1 MIRLY
6 RFQYSTNAER
16 VALALAH
23 KGLPFD
29 PVEIDPKDRTSVRK
43 ISGQDLVP
51 VIEDDGKVV
60 IDSMEIVR
68 WIEGRYP
75 DRPLYPRDPARRAEM
90 LVFIDWFNRVWKRPP
105 NEITDEL
112 EKPEGA
118 RDAARIER
126 LTRVMQS
133 HLDLF
138 EMMLAGRRYLQGE
151 FSAAD
156 IAAFPFVKYA
166 TFRDPA
172 DTELFHEVLV
182 RAQQPGAGHPRLVD
196 WIARVDKHPRA

>member
-105 NEITDEL
+105 NDMEAEM
-112 EKPEGA
+112 KAP
-118 RDAARIER
+118 RPDAARIAR
-126 LTRVMQS
+126 LGKAMTDALEIFEGMLHGRD
-133 HLDLF
+133 HL
-138 EMMLAGRRYLQGE
+138 MGE

-156 IAAFPFVKYA
+156 CAAYPFLRYA
-166 TFRDPA
+166 LHPPVAEDRD
-172 DTELFHEVLV
+172 LFHKIL
-182 RAQQPGAGHPRLVD
+182 ADHQPLGKTHPELEA
-196 WIARVDKHPRA
+196 WIRRMDPRPR